1 MEIGNNQWLD
11 YERQWPAGFH
21 KKLTKQLKT
30 MAALTKQAT
39 KLGDNM
45 HIVDTEVIYAR
56 VIGIMA
62 SSRDTVS
69 IETFFSHELAPHPTA
84 LFDE

>member
-1 MEIGNNQWLD
+1 
-11 YERQWPAGFH
+11 
-21 KKLTKQLKT
+21 
-30 MAALTKQAT
+30 MAASTKQAT

-45 HIVDTEVIYAR
+45 HIVNTEFIYAR

-69 IETFFSHELAPHPTA
+69 IS
-84 LFDE
+84 